1 MCTVK
6 IRCNSWIN
14 FKPSDT
20 HRCVEMFLWE
30 ATLCFFRFSLWLSRE
45 NDVLMIRWLVLGTTT
60 TWLKLWK
67 ENVLN
72 WINCFCCPQK
82 NYVNCRYVCLRKSVE
97 SSLQVLKSRAHSSE
111 MFRSFTVTKV
121 KPPSQT
127 MVTCLAAFIA
137 FTSWYE
143 SQVIC
148 LFVDCILVTE
158 VSISGLLKERQIAR
172 TKAGTTHFLAVVRFF
187 CDLLVHKPNILH
199 TSVMTFRMS
208 SEVPP
213 PCRLYTTTISAL
225 APEGARPRS
234 CDHGCTFNEEAS
246 HWV

>member
-1 MCTVK
+1 MQLVDQFQTIWHSQMCWNVSL
-6 IRCNSWIN
+6 R
-14 FKPSDT
+14 SDF
-20 HRCVEMFLWE
+20 MFLSVQFM
-30 ATLCFFRFSLWLSRE
+30 TLSRE

-111 MFRSFTVTKV
+111 MFMSFTVTKV

-143 SQVIC
+143 SQVM
-148 LFVDCILVTE
+148 CIFEDYTLVTE
-158 VSISGLLKERQIAR
+158 VSISGLL
-172 TKAGTTHFLAVVRFF
+172 
-187 CDLLVHKPNILH
+187 
-199 TSVMTFRMS
+199 
-208 SEVPP
+208 
-213 PCRLYTTTISAL
+213 
-225 APEGARPRS
+225 
-234 CDHGCTFNEEAS
+234 
-246 HWV
+246 